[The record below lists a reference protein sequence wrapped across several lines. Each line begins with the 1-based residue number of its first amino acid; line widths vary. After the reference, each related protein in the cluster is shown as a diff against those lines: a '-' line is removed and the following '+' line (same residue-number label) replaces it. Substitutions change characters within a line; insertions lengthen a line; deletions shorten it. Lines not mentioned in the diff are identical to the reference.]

1 MTFFSNSQLGL
12 SRSLRSNDLRW
23 WNFESATSKFYN
35 HSWNFGSS
43 TQKGKVDL
51 CMTNGSKVMVYL
63 TLLNLLLHYLQEY
76 SKIWNI
82 TKSNSSRPQWPQK
95 AQLRIW
101 KKCHGIIPFF
111 PWMLKIA
118 SVFLCHF
125 FGLALTVGDSVLGDM
140 SKSLPHSPPLL
151 ELKAMC

>member
-23 WNFESATSKFYN
+23 WNFEAATSKFCN

-82 TKSNSSRPQWPQK
+82 ASQINHNFGTVCHTEVYFTFSRWGAKLLGMFAKFWGHSLKISPSEVIRPRK
-95 AQLRIW
+95 AQLRIL
-101 KKCHGIIPFF
+101 KKCHGIVPF
-111 PWMLKIA
+111 
-118 SVFLCHF
+118 
-125 FGLALTVGDSVLGDM
+125 
-140 SKSLPHSPPLL
+140 LP
-151 ELKAMC
+151 

>member
-1 MTFFSNSQLGL
+1 MNRTLISIFLKLKVFCKEDSSIYLDFSAMKLFEHYHLQVKANPPKNGTKKPRNGIIPWHFSNSQLGL
-12 SRSLRSNDLRW
+12 SRSLKSNDLRW
-23 WNFESATSKFYN
+23 WNFEAATSKFCN

-82 TKSNSSRPQWPQK
+82 AKSN
-95 AQLRIW
+95 
-101 KKCHGIIPFF
+101 
-111 PWMLKIA
+111 
-118 SVFLCHF
+118 
-125 FGLALTVGDSVLGDM
+125 
-140 SKSLPHSPPLL
+140 KS
-151 ELKAMC
+151 